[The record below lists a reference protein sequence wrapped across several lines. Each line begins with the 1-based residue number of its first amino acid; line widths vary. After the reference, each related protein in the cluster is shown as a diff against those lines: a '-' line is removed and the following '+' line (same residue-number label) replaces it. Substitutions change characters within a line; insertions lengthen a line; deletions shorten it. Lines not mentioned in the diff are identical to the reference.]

1 MRIHYDPIA
10 RDLQLQV
17 CHILNSD
24 SQLSSMATF
33 FAEQSLD
40 VDYEVRKSLASQGLA
55 AIVMTPT
62 LTLLGHDGVTTSWQC
77 DDLTLQIVE
86 NPIVNRA
93 RLKNLGLSSGTALDV
108 AEVAAECLAGPQG
121 GHFGEY
127 SAKQVQTAE
136 QNNLLVVKAT
146 FKTTCSRQLS
156 SIISSDLS
164 GNTVEI
170 PFATRDEINSLSS
183 DVMQI
188 SASFEGFSTEEIKED
203 ISSLYS
209 GQEALSSR
217 FDNLSAIF

>member
-1 MRIHYDPIA
+1 
-10 RDLQLQV
+10 
-17 CHILNSD
+17 
-24 SQLSSMATF
+24 MAYF

-40 VDYEVRKSLASQGLA
+40 IDYNVRKSLASQGLA

-93 RLKNLGLSSGTALDV
+93 RLKNLGLSTGTALDV

-121 GHFGEY
+121 GHFGQY

-146 FKTTCSRQLS
+146 FKTTCSRQIS
-156 SIISSDLS
+156 GIISTDTS

-170 PFATRDEINSLSS
+170 PFATRDELNSLSS

-188 SASFEGFSTEEIKED
+188 SASFESFSTEEIKED

>member
-1 MRIHYDPIA
+1 
-10 RDLQLQV
+10 
-17 CHILNSD
+17 
-24 SQLSSMATF
+24 MATF

-40 VDYEVRKSLASQGLA
+40 VDYNVKKSLASQGLA

-62 LTLLGHDGVTTSWQC
+62 LALLGHNGATTTWQC

-93 RLKNLGLSSGTALDV
+93 RLKNLGLSTGTALDV

-121 GHFGEY
+121 GHFGQY

-146 FKTTCSRQLS
+146 FKTTCSRQIS
-156 SIISSDLS
+156 GIISTDTS

-170 PFATRDEINSLSS
+170 PFATRDELN
-183 DVMQI
+183 
-188 SASFEGFSTEEIKED
+188 
-203 ISSLYS
+203 
-209 GQEALSSR
+209 
-217 FDNLSAIF
+217 